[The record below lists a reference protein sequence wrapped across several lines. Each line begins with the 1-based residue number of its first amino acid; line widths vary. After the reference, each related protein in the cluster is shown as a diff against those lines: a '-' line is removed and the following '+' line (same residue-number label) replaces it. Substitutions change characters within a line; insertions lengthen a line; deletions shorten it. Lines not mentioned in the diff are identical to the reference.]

1 MLPSMI
7 KIPFKKKR
15 DAFDEPSTSL
25 TLSNALNILGR
36 RGEEHRQR
44 ANLTTSPE
52 ERDVALTQAGILHQF
67 HSRAQV
73 EVLHGLADLQGTLSQ
88 GWVLDSIAAQ
98 RMFLRSGEGIEAP
111 GAVEAHLEIL
121 DALEGKF

>member
-1 MLPSMI
+1 MI
-7 KIPFKKKR
+7 KIPFKKQR
-15 DAFDEPSTSL
+15 ASFDDSSTAP
-25 TLSNALNILGR
+25 TLSNALDILER
-36 RGEEHRQR
+36 RGDNHRQR

-52 ERDVALTQAGILHQF
+52 EREVALTQAGILHQF

-73 EVLHGLADLQGTLSQ
+73 EARHGLADLQGTLSQ